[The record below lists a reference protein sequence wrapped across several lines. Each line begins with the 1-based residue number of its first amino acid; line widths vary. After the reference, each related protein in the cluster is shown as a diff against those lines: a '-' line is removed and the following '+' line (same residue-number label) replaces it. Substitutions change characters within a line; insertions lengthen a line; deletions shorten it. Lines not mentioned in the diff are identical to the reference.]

1 MSHWFVSLFLCQ
13 YQTVFSTVAL
23 WYSLKSEKL
32 IPPALFFFL
41 KIVLVIHGLL
51 CFHTNSKSFYS
62 NSVKNAFGNLIGIA
76 LTLYIAWVIY
86 WFWQYWVSL
95 PSNMVY
101 LSICLYRLWF
111 LSSLSHTGSF
121 SLSPSCNC
129 LTHSRPGRL
138 VFLAPS
144 WKGTVVVYR
153 VEDCGPETF
162 KLLTVKIYK
171 TNHSVNTDKLS

>member
-41 KIVLVIHGLL
+41 KIVLAIHGLL

-86 WFWQYWVSL
+86 
-95 PSNMVY
+95 
-101 LSICLYRLWF
+101 
-111 LSSLSHTGSF
+111 
-121 SLSPSCNC
+121 
-129 LTHSRPGRL
+129 
-138 VFLAPS
+138 
-144 WKGTVVVYR
+144 
-153 VEDCGPETF
+153 
-162 KLLTVKIYK
+162 
-171 TNHSVNTDKLS
+171 